1 VRFAVYASDWIR
13 DRVLKPRTAELYRGL
28 LANHLEQS
36 FGNLNVSSI
45 REPNVRRWRKERLD
59 SGRDA
64 SPPFGPVTVAKT
76 YRLLHS
82 ILATAVDDGLIRRN
96 PCRIKGAGQEDSP
109 ERPVVPLATLVELL
123 DHVPARYRALLL
135 LATFASLRF
144 GELAALRRGDI
155 DLESR
160 TIRVVRSMAQMND
173 GTLIDDEPK
182 SRAGRRV
189 VSVPLEIVPELRWHL
204 ERFVLDSEDGLVFVG
219 PKGGRLRRSNFR
231 DLWIKACD
239 EVRLSGVHL
248 HDLRHTGNTLA
259 AATGASLRELMER
272 MGHSSTRAAM
282 IYQHATRERDDAIAA
297 AMGQALVSVRRQAG
311 STRTS
316 GTQRA
321 RESGSVS

>member
-1 VRFAVYASDWIR
+1 
-13 DRVLKPRTAELYRGL
+13 
-28 LANHLEQS
+28 
-36 FGNLNVSSI
+36 
-45 REPNVRRWRKERLD
+45 
-59 SGRDA
+59 
-64 SPPFGPVTVAKT
+64 
-76 YRLLHS
+76 LLHS

-109 ERPVVPLATLVELL
+109 ERPVVPLSTLVELL

-173 GTLIDDEPK
+173 GTLMDEEPK

-189 VSVPLEIVPELRWHL
+189 VSVPLEIVPELRWHP

-282 IYQHATRERDDAIAA
+282 IYQHTTRERDDAIAA
-297 AMGQALVSVRRQAG
+297 AMGQALVSARRQAG

-316 GTQRA
+316 GTQWA

>member
-1 VRFAVYASDWIR
+1 M
-13 DRVLKPRTAELYRGL
+13 PRERG
-28 LANHLEQS
+28 
-36 FGNLNVSSI
+36 
-45 REPNVRRWRKERLD
+45 P
-59 SGRDA
+59 
-64 SPPFGPVTVAKT
+64 TVAKA

-109 ERPVVPLATLVELL
+109 ERPVVPLSTLVELL

-189 VSVPLEIVPELRWHL
+189 VSVPLEIVPELRWL
-204 ERFVLDSEDGLVFVG
+204 WSASSWTAMTALFLSA
-219 PKGGRLRRSNFR
+219 RRVADF
-231 DLWIKACD
+231 
-239 EVRLSGVHL
+239 
-248 HDLRHTGNTLA
+248 
-259 AATGASLRELMER
+259 
-272 MGHSSTRAAM
+272 
-282 IYQHATRERDDAIAA
+282 
-297 AMGQALVSVRRQAG
+297 AG
-311 STRTS
+311 RTS
-316 GTQRA
+316 VTCGSRLAMRSGCLACTCTICGIPGTLWRRPRA
-321 RESGSVS
+321 LAFAS